1 MPVAGEVVVR
11 SLVMTAALTIAA
23 VSLQL
28 VLYAEP
34 LQLRWINI
42 SWFTTTLPRI
52 IAIGFAISLVAGVIT
67 ETGRLIGGPCS

>member
-42 SWFTTTLPRI
+42 S
-52 IAIGFAISLVAGVIT
+52 
-67 ETGRLIGGPCS
+67 